1 MKGVVTGV
9 GKDGM
14 AHLSAALEMASAK
27 LVAQSTLI
35 GRIGGQRVLQ
45 ILTDQMQW
53 IYGDVASLAMK

>member
-1 MKGVVTGV
+1 
-9 GKDGM
+9 M

-27 LVAQSTLI
+27 LVAESTLI